1 MKRAFLLSLILLL
14 VAACGPTAAP
24 TAPSSPSPR
33 GTDTPI
39 PASDEEA
46 ILQLLN
52 AEAEGVVQQDIDRLI
67 SLWAP
72 EGVVTDANHTPDDP
86 SDDLV
91 WEGSEAIKERYLVIF
106 QSFPTQAAHP
116 DVELTLSGDTAEAT
130 TTTTIGVD
138 MAPKG
143 DKWTFAKIEGRWYI
157 TSLTFNLEE
166 E

>member
-1 MKRAFLLSLILLL
+1 MKHVVFLCLILLL
-14 VAACGPTAAP
+14 VAACGPSVAP
-24 TAPSSPSPR
+24 LASTPKPR
-33 GTDTPI
+33 ATDTPT

-46 ILQLLN
+46 ILQLLA
-52 AEAEGVVQQDIDRLI
+52 AEAEGVVQQDIDRLMD
-67 SLWAP
+67 LWAP
-72 EGVVTDANHTPDDP
+72 DGVVTDANHTPDDP

-91 WEGSEAIKERYLVIF
+91 WKGAEAIKERYLVIF

-116 DVELTLSGDTAEAT
+116 DVELTISGDTAKAT

-157 TSLTFNLEE
+157 TGLTFNLEE
-166 E
+166 

>member
-1 MKRAFLLSLILLL
+1 MKHVVFLCLILLL
-14 VAACGPTAAP
+14 VAACGPTVAP
-24 TAPSSPSPR
+24 ATSSGPSAR
-33 GTDTPI
+33 ATDTPT

-46 ILQLLN
+46 ILQLLA
-52 AEAEGVVQQDIDRLI
+52 AEAEGVVQQDIDRLMD
-67 SLWAP
+67 LWAP
-72 EGVVTDANHTPDDP
+72 DSLVTDANHTPDDP

-91 WEGSEAIKERYLVIF
+91 WKGAEAIKERYLVIF

-116 DVELTLSGDTAEAT
+116 DVELTISGDTAEAT

-143 DKWTFAKIEGRWYI
+143 DHWTFAKIEGRWHI

-166 E
+166 

>member
-1 MKRAFLLSLILLL
+1 MKRAVFLSLILLL

-24 TAPSSPSPR
+24 ATPSGPSPR
-33 GTDTPI
+33 GTDTPT

-46 ILQLLN
+46 ILQLLA
-52 AEAEGVVQQDIDRLI
+52 AEAEGVVQQDIDRLMD
-67 SLWAP
+67 LWAP
-72 EGVVTDANHTPDDP
+72 DGVVTDANHTPDDP

-91 WEGSEAIKERYLVIF
+91 WEGAEAIKERYLVIF
-106 QSFPTQAAHP
+106 QSFPTQATHP
-116 DVELTLSGDTAEAT
+116 DVELTISGDTAEAT

>member
-1 MKRAFLLSLILLL
+1 MKRAVLLSLILLL
-14 VAACGPTAAP
+14 VAACGPTGAPAAP
-24 TAPSSPSPR
+24 TPKPR
-33 GTDTPI
+33 GTPTPT

-46 ILQLLN
+46 IHHLLN
-52 AEAEGVVQQDIDRLI
+52 AEAEGVVNQDIDLLM
-67 SLWAP
+67 SLWTP
-72 EGVVTDANHTPDDP
+72 EGVVTDANHTPDDA

-91 WEGSEAIKERYLVIF
+91 WEGAEAIKERYLVIF

-116 DVELTLSGDTAEAT
+116 DVEMSISGDSAEAT

-138 MAPKG
+138 MYPKG
-143 DKWTFAKIEGRWYI
+143 DHWTFAKIDGRWYI

>member
-1 MKRAFLLSLILLL
+1 MKRAVLLSLILLL
-14 VAACGPTAAP
+14 VAACGPSVPLPP
-24 TAPSSPSPR
+24 TPKSP
-33 GTDTPI
+33 GTPTPI
-39 PASDEEA
+39 PATDEEA

-52 AEAEGVVQQDIDRLI
+52 AEAERVVNQDIDRLMEI
-67 SLWAP
+67 WAP

-91 WEGSEAIKERYLVIF
+91 WEGAEAIKERYLVIF

-116 DVELTLSGDTAEAT
+116 DVELTITGDTAEAT
-130 TTTTIGVD
+130 TTTTIGID
-138 MAPKG
+138 MFPKG
-143 DKWTFAKIEGRWYI
+143 DHWTFAKTEERWYI

>member
-1 MKRAFLLSLILLL
+1 MKRAILLPLILLL
-14 VAACGPTAAP
+14 VAACGPSVSPAATAE
-24 TAPSSPSPR
+24 PR
-33 GTDTPI
+33 GTPTPT
-39 PASDEEA
+39 PATDEEA

-52 AEAEGVVQQDIDRLI
+52 AEAEGVVNQDIDLLM

-72 EGVVTDANHTPDDP
+72 DGVVTDANHTPDDS

-91 WEGSEAIKERYLVIF
+91 WEGAEAIKERYLVIF
-106 QSFPTQAAHP
+106 QSFPTQAEHP
-116 DVELTLSGDTAEAT
+116 DVELTITEDTAEAM
-130 TTTTIGVD
+130 TTTTIGID

-157 TSLTFNLEE
+157 TSLIFNLEE

>member
-1 MKRAFLLSLILLL
+1 MKHVVFLCLILLL
-14 VAACGPTAAP
+14 VVACGPTVAP
-24 TAPSSPSPR
+24 ATSSGPSAR
-33 GTDTPI
+33 ATDTPT

-46 ILQLLN
+46 ILQLLA
-52 AEAEGVVQQDIDRLI
+52 AEAEGVVQQDIDRLMD
-67 SLWAP
+67 LWAP
-72 EGVVTDANHTPDDP
+72 DGVVTDVNHTPDDP

-91 WEGSEAIKERYLVIF
+91 WKGAEAIKERYLVIF

-116 DVELTLSGDTAEAT
+116 DVELTISGDTAEAT

-143 DKWTFAKIEGRWYI
+143 DKWTFTKIEGRWHI

-166 E
+166 

>member
-1 MKRAFLLSLILLL
+1 MKRAVLLSLILLL
-14 VAACGPTAAP
+14 VAACGPAAAP
-24 TAPSSPSPR
+24 IAPSGPSPR
-33 GTDTPI
+33 GTDTPT

-52 AEAEGVVQQDIDRLI
+52 AEAEGVVQQDIDRLMEI
-67 SLWAP
+67 WAAD
-72 EGVVTDANHTPDDP
+72 GMVTDANHTPDDS

-91 WEGSEAIKERYLVIF
+91 WEGAEAIKERYLIIF

-116 DVELTLSGDTAEAT
+116 DVELTIRGDTAEAT

-143 DKWTFAKIEGRWYI
+143 DKWTFTKIEGRWYI
-157 TSLTFNLEE
+157 ASLTFNLEE

>member
-1 MKRAFLLSLILLL
+1 MKHVVFLCLILLL
-14 VAACGPTAAP
+14 VAACGTSVAP
-24 TAPSSPSPR
+24 LASTPKPR
-33 GTDTPI
+33 ATDTPT

-46 ILQLLN
+46 ILQLLA
-52 AEAEGVVQQDIDRLI
+52 AEAEGVVQQDIDRLMD
-67 SLWAP
+67 LWAP
-72 EGVVTDANHTPDDP
+72 DGVVTDANHTPDDP

-91 WEGSEAIKERYLVIF
+91 WKGAEAIKERYLVIF

-116 DVELTLSGDTAEAT
+116 DVELTISGDTAEAT

-143 DKWTFAKIEGRWYI
+143 DHWTFAKVEGRWYI

-166 E
+166 